1 MSVPP
6 GSVPAVIGLTSAYP
20 DAAASAAV
28 RAAEGGAAANPW
40 LSWAYVQRN
49 WDDITH
55 ALQQHT
61 SLTLQAVLIAVVIA
75 LPLGMLAHL
84 RPRLAGPIVGVSS
97 VLYTI
102 PSLALFTVLVP
113 FTGIGRTPVLIG
125 LIVYAMLVLVRNIL
139 VGLDGVDDAVRDAG
153 RGLGYGRWRLL
164 LTVELPNALP
174 AVFAGIRLATVTTVA
189 LVTVGVAVGYGGLG
203 ELIFRGFRNNKYHAE
218 ILTATLLCLALAL
231 LLDLFWWLI
240 GRAVT
245 PWARRGREA

>member
-1 MSVPP
+1 MV
-6 GSVPAVIGLTSAYP
+6 LTSALLVP
-20 DAAASAAV
+20 TATTTAADS
-28 RAAEGGAAANPW
+28 GAAANPW
-40 LSWAYVQRN
+40 LSWQYVQRN
-49 WDDITH
+49 WDDLVH
-55 ALQQHT
+55 ALGQHT
-61 SLTLQAVLIAVVIA
+61 SLTVQAVLIAVVIA
-75 LPLGMLAHL
+75 VPLGMLAHL
-84 RPRLAGPIVGVSS
+84 RPRLSAPIVGTSS

-125 LIVYAMLVLVRNIL
+125 LVVYALLVLVRNVI
-139 VGLDGVDDAVRDAG
+139 VGLEGVDDSIRDAA
-153 RGLGYGRWRLL
+153 RGLGYGRMRML

-174 AVFAGIRLATVTTVA
+174 AVIAGIRLATVTTVA

-218 ILTATLLCLALAL
+218 ILTSTLLCLALAL
-231 LLDLFWWLI
+231 LLDLFWWLL

>member
-1 MSVPP
+1 MALTSALRVQHD
-6 GSVPAVIGLTSAYP
+6 VPAVVT
-20 DAAASAAV
+20 AAD
-28 RAAEGGAAANPW
+28 GGAAANPW
-40 LSWAYVQRN
+40 LSWEYVQRN
-49 WDDITH
+49 WGDISH

-61 SLTLQAVLIAVVIA
+61 SLTLQAIAIAVLIAI
-75 LPLGMLAHL
+75 PLGMLAHL
-84 RPRLAGPIVGVSS
+84 QPRLAAPIVGVSS

-125 LIVYAMLVLVRNIL
+125 LVVYALLVLVRNVI
-139 VGLDGVDDAVRDAG
+139 VGLGGVDDSVRDAA
-153 RGLGYGRWRLL
+153 RGLGYGRVRLL

-174 AVFAGIRLATVTTVA
+174 AVIAGVRLATVTTVA

-231 LLDLFWWLI
+231 LLDLVWWLI

-245 PWARRGREA
+245 PWARRRREA